1 MLLGTDEL
9 TILRGSKFYGTWQ
22 WINSVTGNPENFAGL
37 SASIKI
43 KNIHEES
50 PDSLLKFLP

>member
-22 WINSVTGNPENFAGL
+22 WINSVTGEPEDFEGL
-37 SASIKI
+37 TATVKI
-43 KNIHEES
+43 KNIH
-50 PDSLLKFLP
+50 